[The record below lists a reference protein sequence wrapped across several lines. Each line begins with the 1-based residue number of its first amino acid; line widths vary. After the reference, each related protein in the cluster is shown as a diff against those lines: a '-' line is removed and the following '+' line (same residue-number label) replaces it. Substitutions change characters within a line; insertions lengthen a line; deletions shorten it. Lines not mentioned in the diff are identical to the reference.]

1 MEGGKFVYAHFGR
14 HFCPSSEMGW
24 ASISGRALK
33 SGKMTRVGPGV
44 TLVVKESGSVIG
56 GIDPRTADLGI
67 DLEVVQSG
75 SGLMFDTLFCPPDEP
90 WVGMSFDKTAM
101 RRRALTLNVSKHC
114 VYFAENS
121 GKSVIKVHPLLLAE
135 TAAGVDG
142 FPEARLPALA
152 RALGKREKLTD
163 QEKGLLDLAPVSA
176 KKAVILLSRHEQP
189 LSLLTKYLKW
199 RKDK

>member
-1 MEGGKFVYAHFGR
+1 MEGGKFVYTYFGR

-44 TLVVKESGSVIG
+44 SLVVKESGSVIG
-56 GIDPRTADLGI
+56 GIDPRTPGLDI
-67 DLEVVQSG
+67 NLEVVQTG
-75 SGLMFDTLFCPPDEP
+75 FGLMMDTLFCPPDEP
-90 WVGMSFDKTAM
+90 WVGMSFDKTTM
-101 RRRALTLNVSKHC
+101 RKQALTLNVSKRC

-135 TAAGVDG
+135 AAADIKG
-142 FPEARLPALA
+142 FPEAKLLALA
-152 RALGKREKLTD
+152 QVLGKREKLTE
-163 QEKGLLDLAPVSA
+163 QEKLLLDLAPVSA

-189 LSLLTKYLKW
+189 ISLLMKYLKW